1 MTPAELPLLVA
12 LGVVAVTSVALFAY
26 GLNLLYLSW
35 LSLCLPYRAP
45 LHVGAGDEAEV
56 TVQLPIYNERYV
68 AERVIDAAAGIE
80 WPAEK
85 LLIQVLDDSDDDTVG
100 IVAAKVAAWRDRGV
114 RIVHVRRPLRTGFKA
129 GALAHGTQL
138 TSAPFLAVFDSDF
151 VPPADFL
158 RRTIGAFADP
168 QVGFVQARWG
178 HLNEGY
184 SWLTRLQSLSIDFHF
199 LVEQAVRS
207 RGGYFTNFTGT
218 AGVWRQEA
226 IAAAGGWSAA
236 TLTEDLDL
244 SYRAQLEGWTSFYV
258 EDLVVPQ
265 ELPVAA
271 NAYRAQQSRW
281 ATGSFQCAWRLL
293 GPVVRKA
300 PRRWQAIVH
309 LLSYGV
315 PVLMLIQLACYP
327 VLLAARV
334 NHDTLV
340 DWVRLPLAINLI
352 SLAPSVAFT
361 VAQVRRGRRWWHGL
375 PSLLCQVIGAG
386 MSVTIWRAL
395 IRSAR
400 PGGEFK
406 RTPKY
411 RIESA
416 GQAWLD
422 TAYHSPLDAVWL
434 IELAFG
440 LGGLGIGIEAALVG
454 EYLMAAYATLLAT
467 GFLYVASVS
476 FGQSVEFIAA
486 GSRGNRTA

>member
-1 MTPAELPLLVA
+1 MTPTEIPVLFA
-12 LGVVAVTSVALFAY
+12 LGVVAMTSVALFAY

-35 LSLCLPYRAP
+35 MSLRLPYHAP
-45 LHVGAGDEAEV
+45 LPVAEGQEPEV

-80 WPAEK
+80 WPAAK

-100 IVAAKVAAWRDRGV
+100 IVAARVAEWRARGV
-114 RIVHVRRPLRTGFKA
+114 RIEHVRRPVRTGYKA
-129 GALAHGTQL
+129 GALAHGTGL
-138 TSAPFLAVFDSDF
+138 TAAPYLAVFDSDF

-158 RRTIGAFADP
+158 RRAVGAFADP
-168 QVGFVQARWG
+168 RVGFVQARWG

-184 SWLTRLQSLSIDFHF
+184 SWLTRLQALSIDFHF

-218 AGVWRQEA
+218 AGVWRREA

-244 SYRAQLEGWTSFYV
+244 SYRAQLAGWTSFYV

-293 GPVVRKA
+293 GPVVKKA
-300 PRRWQAIVH
+300 PKPWQALVH

-315 PVLMLIQLACYP
+315 PVLMLAQLACYP
-327 VLLAARV
+327 ILLAAHV
-334 NHDTLV
+334 KHDPLL
-340 DWVRLPLAINLI
+340 DWVRLPMTINLI
-352 SLAPSVAFT
+352 SLAPSVAFAI
-361 VAQVRRGRRWWHGL
+361 AQVRRGRRWWHGV
-375 PSLLCQVIGAG
+375 PGLLCQVIGAG
-386 MSVTIWRAL
+386 MSLTIWRAL
-395 IRSAR
+395 LRSAR

-411 RIESA
+411 RIEHA

-422 TAYHSPLDAVWL
+422 AAYRAPLDALWL
-434 IELAFG
+434 LELAFG
-440 LGGLGIGIEAALVG
+440 LGGLAVAFEAALFG
-454 EYLMAAYATLLAT
+454 EYLMAAYASLIAT
-467 GFLYVASVS
+467 GLLYVAGASFVQAIASV
-476 FGQSVEFIAA
+476 
-486 GSRGNRTA
+486 GSLRREETAI